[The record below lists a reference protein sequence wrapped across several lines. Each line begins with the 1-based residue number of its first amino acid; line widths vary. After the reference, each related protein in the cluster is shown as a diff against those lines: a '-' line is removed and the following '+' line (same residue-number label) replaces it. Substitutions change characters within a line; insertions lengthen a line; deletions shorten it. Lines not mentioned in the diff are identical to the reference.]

1 MYNKIILFIGGALFV
16 SLIMTSCSF
25 KTKKQIEELRNSNI
39 ELSLDSLTKVK
50 PFRGFDNEMGNSEHL
65 KLVVFLDS
73 ANCTSCNLMH
83 INNWNSIIYKANQI
97 TAVDFIFIMET
108 TSENKEEIISLY
120 HNSLFHYNIY
130 LDLNHITKQK
140 NSFLDNPLFHCL
152 LVDKNDKII
161 FVGNPLNSEK
171 VQESFL
177 QGILYYTK
185 MYSK

>member
-1 MYNKIILFIGGALFV
+1 MYNKIIHFIGGTLFV
-16 SLIMTSCSF
+16 SLIMTSCSS
-25 KTKKQIEELRNSNI
+25 KTKKQIEELRNSNL

-50 PFRGFDNEMGNSEHL
+50 PFRGFDNEMGNSENL
-65 KLVVFLDS
+65 KFVVFWDS
-73 ANCTSCNLMH
+73 ANCTSCNFMH

-97 TAVDFIFIMET
+97 TTVDFIFIMET

-120 HNSLFHYNIY
+120 HNSLFPYNIY
-130 LDLNHITKQK
+130 LDLNHITKQN

-177 QGILYYTK
+177 QGISYYTK

>member
-1 MYNKIILFIGGALFV
+1 MI
-16 SLIMTSCSF
+16 SCSSN
-25 KTKKQIEELRNSNI
+25 TKRQIEELRNSNI

-50 PFRGFDNEMGNSEHL
+50 PFRGFDNKTGKSEDL
-65 KLVVFLDS
+65 KLVVFWDS
-73 ANCTSCNLMH
+73 ANCTSCNIMH
-83 INNWNSIIYKANQI
+83 INNWNSIIYKVNQI
-97 TAVDFIFIMET
+97 TAVDFILIMET

-120 HNSLFHYNIY
+120 HNSLFPYEIY
-130 LDLNHITKQK
+130 LDLNHITKQN
-140 NSFLDNPLFHCL
+140 NSFLDNPLFHCF